1 MRRDG
6 AQSWVWLMTV
16 IVAGLILYGSL
27 YPFEFSV
34 PADGVGPLQTLI
46 DSIGRPPGRGNVV
59 ANVLLYLPFG
69 CFFVL
74 SFAPVRRR
82 AAVPLAVAC
91 GAAMSLFV
99 ELVQYYDVDRVT
111 SFSDFYTNTLGS
123 LLGGLAALAAGSQ
136 FRLRLVG
143 ETIAQPIPSLLII
156 AWLGYRLY
164 PYVPTIDLHKYWRVL
179 QPIISTS
186 SITWYDVFGQ
196 TAIWLA
202 LYALIEAIVGGWRFV
217 WLAPLFAMAVLG
229 GEVVIIDTT
238 LRSAE
243 PVGAGIA
250 LAAWLAL
257 TTLPVRVRVGVVG
270 AVLCAFVIAL
280 QLEPFE
286 FQAMARGFDW
296 VPFHGLMLVE
306 PKAAALTLLEKFFL
320 YGCAI
325 FLLGAALGRRLPA
338 VVAVAAMAFVT
349 SWLAMYLPQRSAEIT
364 DTVVALM
371 IGLAFA
377 LLPSDRRKAPVRGG
391 PTLSAQQRQLR
402 DWQRAQ
408 ARARGVKIDG

>member
-6 AQSWVWLMTV
+6 AQPWVWLMTV
-16 IVAGLILYGSL
+16 LIAGLIVYGSL
-27 YPFEFSV
+27 YPFDFLV
-34 PADGVGPLQTLI
+34 PADGVGPLQTFI
-46 DSIGRPPGRGNVV
+46 DSIGRPPGRGNFV

-69 CFFVL
+69 FFFVL
-74 SFAPVRRR
+74 SFGPARRR
-82 AAVPLAVAC
+82 AAVPLGVVC
-91 GAAMSLFV
+91 GAAMSLSV
-99 ELVQYYDVDRVT
+99 ELVQYYDADRVA

-123 LLGGLAALAAGSQ
+123 LLGGLAALAAGSR
-136 FRLRLVG
+136 FRLRLIG

-179 QPIISTS
+179 QPIISMP
-186 SITWYDVFGQ
+186 SINWYDVFGQ

-229 GEVVIIDTT
+229 GAVVIIDTT
-238 LRSAE
+238 LRLAE
-243 PVGAGIA
+243 PMGAGIA

-257 TTLPVRVRVGVVG
+257 TRLPVRVRVGVVG
-270 AVLCAFVIAL
+270 AVLCAFVIAS

-296 VPFHGLMLVE
+296 VPFHGLMQEE
-306 PKAAALTLLEKFFL
+306 PKAAALSLLGKFFL

-325 FLLGAALGRRLPA
+325 FLLGVAFGRRLPA
-338 VVAVAAMAFVT
+338 AVAVAVLAFGT
-349 SWLAMYLPQRSAEIT
+349 SWLEMYLPERSAEIT
-364 DTVVALM
+364 DTVMALM

-377 LLPSDRRKAPVRGG
+377 LLPSDREAPVRDA
-391 PTLSAQQRQLR
+391 PSLTAQERQLR